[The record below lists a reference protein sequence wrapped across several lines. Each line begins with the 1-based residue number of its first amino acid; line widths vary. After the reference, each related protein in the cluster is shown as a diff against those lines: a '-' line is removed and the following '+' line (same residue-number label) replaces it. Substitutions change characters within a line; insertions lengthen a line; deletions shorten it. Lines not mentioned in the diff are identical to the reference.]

1 MPNIVFASNN
11 ITHFPNANA
20 GSVVGS
26 FDPQRVPYTIAVE
39 NREELNSPTFPAVAG
54 DDTWFHFRT
63 YFDSLQF
70 GGTDTLLKAYD
81 DSDHLLFDVRKRLN
95 DFSYAPA
102 IDIFDG
108 DQTNTVNCTIQMTL
122 QKSNSVDI
130 RFTRTNLLL
139 RVEVYVNGS
148 LSGSTQFGSNN
159 NDYGKPV
166 RFTLGGAYV
175 EAIDDIQH
183 YSEIIVA
190 DGDTRNARL
199 DLLRPAAA
207 GHYDSWDGLLAS
219 LADDDT
225 TTGMTTV
232 DPNTRHTMTMSTYN
246 GASNISNFIA
256 VSQTT
261 RGQNSPSK
269 LKHSVRLSG
278 VDYDGPE
285 HDIDYALAY
294 QITDYAINPATS
306 LPWEGSDIAAIETGF
321 VSVA

>member
-11 ITHFPNANA
+11 IAHFPNANA

-26 FDPQRVPYTIAVE
+26 FDSTRVPYTIAVE
-39 NREELNSPTFPAVAG
+39 NFEELNSPTFPAVTG

-63 YFDSLQF
+63 YFESSPFNDQP
-70 GGTDTLLKAYD
+70 TMLKAYD
-81 DSDHLLFDVRKRLN
+81 ADDNLLFNVRKRLN
-95 DFSYAPA
+95 SYEFAPT
-102 IDIFDG
+102 IEIFDG
-108 DQTNTVNCTIQMTL
+108 DQTNTVNCSIEMTL
-122 QKSNSVDI
+122 RKANSIDI
-130 RFTRTNLLL
+130 RYTSTALLL
-139 RVEVYVNGS
+139 RVEVYINGA
-148 LSGSTQFGSNN
+148 LAGSTQFGSNN
-159 NDYGKPV
+159 NNWGAPV
-166 RFTLGGAYV
+166 RFTLGGIYSKD
-175 EAIDDIQH
+175 IDDIQH
-183 YSEIIVA
+183 YSEILVA

-199 DLLRPAAA
+199 NLLRPTAA
-207 GHYDSWDGLLAS
+207 GHYDDWDGLLAS

-232 DPNTRHTMTMSTYN
+232 NPDVRHTMTMSAYT

-269 LKHSVRLSG
+269 IQHSVRLSG
-278 VDYDGPE
+278 VDYDGPV
-285 HDIDYALAY
+285 HDVDYALAY
-294 QITDYAINPATS
+294 QITDYTINPSTS